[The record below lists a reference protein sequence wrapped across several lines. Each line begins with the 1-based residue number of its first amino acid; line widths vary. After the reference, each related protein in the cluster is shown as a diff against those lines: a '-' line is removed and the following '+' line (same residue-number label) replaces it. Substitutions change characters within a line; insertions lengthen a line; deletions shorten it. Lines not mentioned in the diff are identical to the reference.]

1 MQDAVTSHRELKL
14 MGKPTFCFSFASDA
28 FDIYHVNDFMKGRG
42 WRFNGQQNPN
52 AIHMCVT
59 GPQTQPGVVDEF
71 ARDLADAVT
80 YARHPPT
87 PKPRSGGVYG
97 GDGDLDFGNPAVA
110 RLFLTYAMNA
120 FADGPP

>member
-1 MQDAVTSHRELKL
+1 
-14 MGKPTFCFSFASDA
+14 MGKVAAMEFGERGIRVNTVGPGLVETNATSA
-28 FDIYHVNDFMKGRG
+28 FWMV
-42 WRFNGQQNPN
+42 
-52 AIHMCVT
+52 
-59 GPQTQPGVVDEF
+59 PGVVDEF